1 MLTIDEQKQ
10 VKVWLQA
17 ELDGVAF
24 PVDFDIAWQMA
35 GYARKDHA
43 KRRLTNQSS
52 YLVINEDYKIDH
64 GDVLLPQS
72 GESTILGRSSD
83 QIVMTCDAFKHFCLM
98 AQTSKGREIRQY
110 FIEVEKNW
118 NHNLMQQEIDALY
131 ECLDDLEDEKSRP
144 DIIPKKFRV
153 NHRNTPKTSV
163 YTLVCVLQDDQFIEL
178 MTYTLPPEIN
188 NEPDFEK
195 FTLLKGAA
203 MANFYAFVHL
213 LNEMSKDFT
222 PCFDG
227 VIHRYANLKASK

>member
-10 VKVWLQA
+10 VKDWLQD

-24 PVDFDIAWQMA
+24 PVDFDIAWVMA

-52 YLVINEDYKIDH
+52 YLVKDEDYKIDH

-83 QIVMTCDAFKHFCLM
+83 RIVMTCDAFKHFCLM

-110 FIEVEKNW
+110 FINVEKNW
-118 NHNLMQQEIDALY
+118 NHDLMQDEIDALY
-131 ECLDDLEDEKSRP
+131 ECLDDLESETKQCES
-144 DIIPKKFRV
+144 PKKFRV
-153 NHRNTPKTSV
+153 NHQNVSNTSV
-163 YTLVCVLQDDQFIEL
+163 YTLVCVVGDGQFVEL
-178 MTYTLPPEIN
+178 MSYTLPPEIY
-188 NEPDFEK
+188 NEPEFERYS
-195 FTLLKGAA
+195 LLKGAA

-222 PCFDG
+222 PCLDG
-227 VIHRYANLKASK
+227 VIYRYASLGRSK